1 MLCSIRLHLVV
12 EPMDGLARIALS
24 QGAMEKAVGHIE
36 EILERTENCQKL
48 DGLIYPYQ
56 ACLTCFQALRII
68 NDPPRSKVLQ
78 NAHRKLQARADK
90 ISDGELRLSYLENVA
105 SHRELLKM
113 YLDFE

>member
-48 DGLIYPYQ
+48 DGLIDPFQ
-56 ACLTCFQALRII
+56 PCLTCFQVLRVI
-68 NDPPRSKVLQ
+68 NDPRSSKILQ
-78 NAHRKLQARADK
+78 DAHRQLQARADK
-90 ISDGELRLSYLENVA
+90 ISDGELRISYLENVA
-105 SHRELLKM
+105 SHRDLLKI
-113 YLDFE
+113 YRESE